1 MQRRTVA
8 QIIGG
13 CIGLARTIRQRI
25 LAGGQASDIDVA
37 QIEALIEQRKA
48 AKAAKDFAQADAI
61 RAQLTEMGIAIR
73 C

>member
-1 MQRRTVA
+1 MQRRRSVA

-25 LAGGQASDIDVA
+25 LQAGGQASDIDVV

-48 AKAAKDFAQADAI
+48 AKAAKISRRPMLFA
-61 RAQLTEMGIAIR
+61 RN
-73 C
+73 